1 MKDLQGKLASSEG
14 KASGDVARL
23 FGAVVVGPPRPP
35 GFEVPAK
42 GRASNRMQH
51 RVDQV
56 LRRDVEGIIIEEIKQ
71 LRHSREPLFPGQHSR
86 PREIAR
92 GALADFWRRVVGQD
106 GEKRIDGFIGA
117 EHRQS
122 FDRPEARLLT

>member
-1 MKDLQGKLASSEG
+1 MKDLRGIPRSSEG

-23 FGAVVVGPPRPP
+23 FRVVVVGPPLAPS
-35 GFEVPAK
+35 FEVPAK
-42 GRASNRMQH
+42 GCASNRMQH

-71 LRHSREPLFPGQHSR
+71 LRHGREPLFSGQHSR

-92 GALADFWRRVVGQD
+92 GALAYFW
-106 GEKRIDGFIGA
+106 
-117 EHRQS
+117 
-122 FDRPEARLLT
+122 

>member
-14 KASGDVARL
+14 KASGYVARL

-117 EHRQS
+117 
-122 FDRPEARLLT
+122 